1 MYATDVRELSTM
13 ELDLVA
19 GGDGKEL
26 LAEVGFGL
34 LVIGAVAVAIA
45 AAPEIAGAAA
55 IGAVGQAAIVM
66 GGGAI
71 GLSTVN

>member
-1 MYATDVRELSTM
+1 MTGMRELSTN

-19 GGDGKEL
+19 GGDGREL

-34 LVIGAVAVAIA
+34 LVVGVVAVGIA

-55 IGAVGQAAIVM
+55 LAAVGNAAIIM

-71 GLSTVN
+71 GLASVGS